1 MKKMNF
7 YKCGRTALA
16 LGLAGTMLFTRPMHV
31 SAVRSIS
38 EIEEEQSSIQSELNG
53 LDSDMVALVTE
64 MTTLESEISSR
75 CGRNACRSTG
85 CCGTTVCSH
94 ENPYPVYV

>member
-7 YKCGRTALA
+7 YKCGRMALA
-16 LGLAGTMLFTRPMHV
+16 LGLAGTMLFTRPMQV

-38 EIEEEQSSIQSELNG
+38 EIQEEQSSIQSELNG

-64 MTTLESEISSR
+64 MTTLESEISSKTQEI
-75 CGRNACRSTG
+75 ADAEKTLAEAQAA
-85 CCGTTVCSH
+85 V
-94 ENPYPVYV
+94 EQPYSVYV

>member
-64 MTTLESEISSR
+64 MTTLQAKHKRLQMRKKRLQKHRLLWNNSMQ
-75 CGRNACRSTG
+75 
-85 CCGTTVCSH
+85 
-94 ENPYPVYV
+94 P

>member
-16 LGLAGTMLFTRPMHV
+16 LGLAGTMLFTRPMQV

-38 EIEEEQSSIQSELNG
+38 EIQEEQSSIQSELNG
-53 LDSDMVALVTE
+53 LDSDALAIWRI
-64 MTTLESEISSR
+64 LR
-75 CGRNACRSTG
+75 C
-85 CCGTTVCSH
+85 
-94 ENPYPVYV
+94 NPWGGSGYDPVP